1 MAIQSWLRDAGQG
14 NPCPQWTTIS
24 WANWICMIWIWMI
37 WILQWVPWLSCCF
50 FFVFLFFVV
59 VLRRFGVAMFFLFS
73 WSSTDDG
80 MMNFPTTATWEGIF
94 GEAPQQRPCCTRDPL
109 AMPCWIWNVKDYP
122 KISQMFWSMSTKS
135 LNGKGWFYTRLGIL
149 VGGTQ
154 KRCNLNAE
162 SNLMHIHQ
170 FSLMLSEKSQ
180 MGKKNCHFPSLKKT
194 FGKGRGNFRDLQGRF
209 PVVYPVFQVKMR
221 TTRRALLHSRMLRP
235 STQSNL
241 DHLRKTI
248 WKTPPVGRWG

>member
-1 MAIQSWLRDAGQG
+1 MAIQSWNSWCRTRKSLSTVDNNQLGQLDLHDLDLNDLNLAMSALVG
-14 NPCPQWTTIS
+14 
-24 WANWICMIWIWMI
+24 
-37 WILQWVPWLSCCF
+37 CCF
-50 FFVFLFFVV
+50 FLC
-59 VLRRFGVAMFFLFS
+59 FFLLLSFCRDLVLPCFFCLAEKDR
-73 WSSTDDG
+73 WWDDELS
-80 MMNFPTTATWEGIF
+80 NSATWEGIF

-180 MGKKNCHFPSLKKT
+180 MGKKKCLF
-194 FGKGRGNFRDLQGRF
+194 F
-209 PVVYPVFQVKMR
+209 
-221 TTRRALLHSRMLRP
+221 LH
-235 STQSNL
+235 
-241 DHLRKTI
+241 
-248 WKTPPVGRWG
+248 